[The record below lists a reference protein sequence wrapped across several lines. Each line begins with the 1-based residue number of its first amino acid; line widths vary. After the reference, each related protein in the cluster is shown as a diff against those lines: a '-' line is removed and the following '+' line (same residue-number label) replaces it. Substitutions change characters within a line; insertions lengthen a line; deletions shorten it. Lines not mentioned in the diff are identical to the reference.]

1 MTPLT
6 SAPQHQLRDLLT
18 NVNVLEQHGSVDV
31 LVANLTLDSRQAAA
45 GTAFFALRGVQ
56 ADGHQFIGKAVDLGA
71 AVVVCEELPA
81 ELSEQVTYV
90 RVADSAEAMGYMAA
104 AFYGHPSKQLKL
116 VGVTGTNGKTTTATL
131 LHKLFT
137 ARGYKAGMLSTVQN
151 QIGEEVIPATHTTP
165 DAIRLNELLARMVA
179 ARCTHAF
186 MEVSSHSVVQH
197 RVTGLHFAGGIFTNL
212 THDHLDYHGTFDN
225 YIKAKKGFF
234 DMLPASAFALTNAD
248 DKRGMVML
256 QNTKASKATY
266 SMRSLAT
273 VRGRLIENSVEGLLL
288 EVDSHEVQFRLI
300 GVFNAYNLLAVYGA
314 ATLLGEDPEETL
326 TVLSGLTS
334 APGRF
339 EPIVSPR
346 KRVVGIVDYAHTPD
360 ALENVLT
367 TIAEIRRPDQQ
378 VITVVGCG
386 GNRDAAKRPVMADLA
401 CRLSDRAVLTSDN
414 PRFEDPNEILKQM
427 QAGVRPSDAGK
438 YLTVPD
444 RREAI
449 KTACA
454 IARPNDIVLVAGKG
468 HETYQEIQGQR
479 TAFDDREVLREAYE
493 LLSL

>member
-1 MTPLT
+1 MSSLT
-6 SAPQHQLRDLLT
+6 STPQHPLRDLLT
-18 NVNVLEQHGSVDV
+18 DVNVLEQRGAADV

-45 GTAFFALRGVQ
+45 ATVFFALRGVQ
-56 ADGHQFIGKAVDLGA
+56 ADGHQFIGKATDLGA
-71 AVVVCEELPA
+71 SVVVCEELPA

-90 RVADSAEAMGYMAA
+90 RVADSAEAMAHMAA

-386 GNRDAAKRPVMADLA
+386 GNRDAAKRPVMAELA
-401 CRLSDRAVLTSDN
+401 CRLSDRTVLTSDN

-427 QAGVRPSDAGK
+427 QAGVRPTDAGK

-454 IARPNDIVLVAGKG
+454 IARPQDIVLVAGKG